1 MKLISTFN
9 IIRENFEMTT
19 LINSLKHL
27 CIYGTKVL
35 FILALFGSCA
45 LPAYAQENL
54 WKELHDK
61 TTSLLQK
68 KRYADEQSGNALLLS
83 GGKHYG

>member
-9 IIRENFEMTT
+9 IIGEIFEMIT
-19 LINSLKHL
+19 LVNSTKYLYR
-27 CIYGTKVL
+27 YGTKVF
-35 FILALFGSCA
+35 FILVLFGSCA
-45 LPAYAQENL
+45 LPAYTQENL
-54 WKELHDK
+54 WKELNDK